1 MVSLPKH
8 ASEILAC
15 VLQRRFEGKLGEM
28 RVHVVYAHP
37 SPNSFTAAVHGR
49 IIAGLAGR
57 SHQVDDLDLYAER
70 FEPVLTLT
78 ERDAYFEVGANLS
91 SVERYVERLR
101 AAEALVLCFP
111 TWWYGMPA
119 ILKGWFDR
127 VWLPG
132 VAFSSPAA
140 GGPITRCLTNIRKLA
155 VVTTYNAPRWF
166 MLFYMRDPGK
176 TVLMRGFTRL
186 IASGARTHY
195 LAHYDM
201 LRSTDANRKR
211 FLARVDQTFESF

>member
-1 MVSLPKH
+1 
-8 ASEILAC
+8 
-15 VLQRRFEGKLGEM
+15 M

-49 IIAGLAGR
+49 VVDALTARG
-57 SHQVDDLDLYAER
+57 HQVDDLDLYAEH
-70 FEPVLTLT
+70 FGPVLTLAQQ
-78 ERDAYFEVGANLS
+78 EAYFDAGANFAG
-91 SVERYVERLR
+91 VGEYVERLR

-127 VWLPG
+127 VWVPG
-132 VAFSSPAA
+132 VAFHRSAE
-140 GGPITRCLTNIRKLA
+140 GGPIKRGLTNIRKLA

-166 MLFYMRDPGK
+166 MLLYMREPGK
-176 TVLMRGFTRL
+176 VVLMRGFRRL
-186 IASGARTHY
+186 IASEARTHY

-201 LRSTDANRKR
+201 LRSTPASRQH
-211 FLARVDQTFESF
+211 FLTRVDLTFQSF

>member
-1 MVSLPKH
+1 
-8 ASEILAC
+8 
-15 VLQRRFEGKLGEM
+15 M
-28 RVHVVYAHP
+28 RVHVIYAHP
-37 SPNSFTAAVHGR
+37 SPNSFAASVHGR
-49 IIAGLAGR
+49 ILDSLTARG
-57 SHQVDDLDLYAER
+57 HQVDDLDLYAER
-70 FEPVLTLT
+70 FEPILTLA
-78 ERDAYFEVGANLS
+78 ERDAYFSVGANLAG
-91 SVERYVERLR
+91 VERYVDRLR

-132 VAFSSPAA
+132 VAFHSPA
-140 GGPITRCLTNIRKLA
+140 GGGAIKRGLTNIHKLA

-166 MLFYMRDPGK
+166 MLFYMREPGK
-176 TVLMRGFTRL
+176 AVLMRGFTRL

-201 LRSTDANRKR
+201 LRSTAASRER
-211 FLARVDQTFESF
+211 FLARVDRTFTSF